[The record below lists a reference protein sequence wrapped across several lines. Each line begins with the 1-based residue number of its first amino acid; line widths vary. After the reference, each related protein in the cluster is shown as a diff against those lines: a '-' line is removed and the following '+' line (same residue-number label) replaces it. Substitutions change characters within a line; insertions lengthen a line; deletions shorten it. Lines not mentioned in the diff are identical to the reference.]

1 MNQLGRYELKEMIG
15 EGAMS
20 QVYKAYDPVL
30 QRTLAIK
37 VLKPEF
43 SEDKERLSFFLNEVH
58 VSGKLNHHNIV
69 QIFDVGSVDEVPF
82 IVMEFVDCQ
91 SLDDWMKEQ
100 TDISLDKVTDIMTQL
115 ASALE
120 YAHSKGIIHRDIKPS
135 NILIETNGR
144 VRLTDFGVA
153 YLHEQTELDQTQTIV
168 GTPFYMSPEQLAGGV
183 PDSRSDLY
191 SMGVVFYQL
200 VFGTLP
206 FEASSIRNLVDLIQK
221 SEVDLTASKCQ
232 KAIKKVI
239 RRLLHKKPTF
249 RYSSAGELVKQLNA
263 VSVELST
270 KDPKWSEKITSTW
283 RYTAIVATALSTLLV
298 ALLAFTL
305 NDLSTSLSE
314 VLGSYGRMLVQQ
326 TKEQVDEALLLG
338 DDLALGITVER
349 LSNNDEIEYLDVTDH
364 EGLIKASK
372 QPDMM
377 GKVYR
382 PPLDLVRVEQA
393 QNVNIFQLKRDEFGN
408 RIYHLTSPILFNGK
422 EIGAVVMGLSANSVA
437 DVWTRTAWALGLFIL
452 IACIMITAIVYYLCR
467 FFTRQFSQLG
477 QALQSL
483 YVGNY
488 YTRLHVDRIDEIGYA
503 KRQFNELAEQMET
516 FILES
521 DPDFEEET
529 LPETEI
535 EESED
540 RTVVIRKTGDVK

>member
-120 YAHSKGIIHRDIKPS
+120 YAHSKGISHRDIKPS

-221 SEVDLTASKCQ
+221 SEVDLTASKCPH
-232 KAIKKVI
+232 AIKKVI

-349 LSNNDEIEYLDVTDH
+349 LSNNDEIEYLYVTDH

-393 QNVNIFQLKRDEFGN
+393 QNVNIFQLKRDEHGN

>member
-1 MNQLGRYELKEMIG
+1 M
-15 EGAMS
+15 
-20 QVYKAYDPVL
+20 
-30 QRTLAIK
+30 
-37 VLKPEF
+37 
-43 SEDKERLSFFLNEVH
+43 
-58 VSGKLNHHNIV
+58 
-69 QIFDVGSVDEVPF
+69 
-82 IVMEFVDCQ
+82 
-91 SLDDWMKEQ
+91 
-100 TDISLDKVTDIMTQL
+100 
-115 ASALE
+115 
-120 YAHSKGIIHRDIKPS
+120 
-135 NILIETNGR
+135 
-144 VRLTDFGVA
+144 
-153 YLHEQTELDQTQTIV
+153 
-168 GTPFYMSPEQLAGGV
+168 
-183 PDSRSDLY
+183 
-191 SMGVVFYQL
+191 
-200 VFGTLP
+200 
-206 FEASSIRNLVDLIQK
+206 
-221 SEVDLTASKCQ
+221 
-232 KAIKKVI
+232 
-239 RRLLHKKPTF
+239 
-249 RYSSAGELVKQLNA
+249 
-263 VSVELST
+263 
-270 KDPKWSEKITSTW
+270 
-283 RYTAIVATALSTLLV
+283 ATALSTLLV

-349 LSNNDEIEYLDVTDH
+349 LSNNDEIEYLYVTDH

-393 QNVNIFQLKRDEFGN
+393 QNVNIFQLKRDEHGN